1 MFVLDVEPIAD
12 LVGLADLQGDARDDS
27 AEQILSS
34 KTEDDGGDSG
44 AGQDAFELSLGMIP
58 DAKDKEERDEVNKER
73 DDLPEKMGNGRPPL
87 SFPIQIP
94 EVAIEKRDD
103 EGGAEEEE
111 EGADVVPPVGLD
123 AVEPHRG
130 VKSEGETE
138 ELEEDPERNAGAALE
153 EPANAQ
159 RREKRRDENNNRH
172 ERFLRLDE
180 LQHQRLENNSGGAV
194 GTSVGVSLSAS
205 FLLLIMIVLIIF
217 GGIRASRKD
226 QEQDHDQEQE

>member
-1 MFVLDVEPIAD
+1 MVS
-12 LVGLADLQGDARDDS
+12 DA
-27 AEQILSS
+27 Q
-34 KTEDDGGDSG
+34 
-44 AGQDAFELSLGMIP
+44 
-58 DAKDKEERDEVNKER
+58 DKEERDQVNKER
-73 DDLPEKMGNGRPPL
+73 DDLSEKMGNGRAPL

-94 EVAIEKRDD
+94 EVAIEKRDN

-111 EGADVVPPVGLD
+111 EGADVVSPIGLD

-130 VKSEGETE
+130 VKRESETE
-138 ELEEDPERNAGAALE
+138 ELEEHAERNAGAALE

-159 RREKRRDENNNRH
+159 TREKRRDENDYRH

-194 GTSVGVSLSAS
+194 GTSVGACPPAS

-217 GGIRASRKD
+217 GATRASRKD
-226 QEQDHDQEQE
+226 QEQDHDPEQEQE